1 MKKFEGN
8 IVNFWEY
15 RTARVI
21 EDVIFRSDIDEND
34 LINVINYIE
43 GQGYHFDNHI
53 VFQMDNGLYVWVH
66 DNRIIIGKSIEV
78 GDW

>member
-1 MKKFEGN
+1 MKNFEGN

-21 EDVIFRSDIDEND
+21 KDVIFSSDIDEND
-34 LINVINYIE
+34 LINVITYIE

-53 VFQMDNGLYVWVH
+53 VFQMDNGLYVWLH
-66 DNRIIIGKSIEV
+66 DNRIIIGKSIEI